1 MSLGS
6 VISKYRKELGIT
18 QESLAQQLEVTNQ
31 AESKWES
38 DQCCP
43 DVMLLPRL
51 ADIFGI
57 SIDELFG
64 REPKEKPVQ
73 TVAGLPWEDDGNLRG
88 VLYKGWKLVGH
99 GKGPKL
105 QLFFKQNVG
114 ENVYSDFSVVCGDV
128 AGSVNAGGDA
138 QCGAVMASVNAGG
151 DVKCENVGCDINSGG
166 DVTCAGVGGN
176 INTGGDVTCAG
187 VGGFISTGGDVNCQG
202 DVGGNIETGG
212 DVSCQGN
219 VDGFFEAGGD
229 VTCQDVLSGY
239 VEAGCDVTCRDV
251 AYGYVSAGGD
261 VRCGDVGGPIDAG
274 GDVTIKK

>member
-31 AESKWES
+31 AVSKWEG

-57 SIDELFG
+57 TIDELFG

-73 TVAGLPWEDDGNLRG
+73 TVEDLPWEDDGNIRG
-88 VLYKGWKLVGH
+88 VLYKGWELIGH

-105 QLFFKQNVG
+105 QLFFKQKVDAD
-114 ENVYSDFSVVCGDV
+114 VYSDFSVVCGDV
-128 AGSVNAGGDA
+128 VGSVHAGGDVQCACVTGEVDAGGDVQCEFITGSVEVSGDVHCGNVACDVNAGG
-138 QCGAVMASVNAGG
+138 
-151 DVKCENVGCDINSGG
+151 E
-166 DVTCAGVGGN
+166 VTCAAVGGC
-176 INTGGDVTCAG
+176 I
-187 VGGFISTGGDVNCQG
+187 
-202 DVGGNIETGG
+202 
-212 DVSCQGN
+212 
-219 VDGFFEAGGD
+219 EAGGD
-229 VTCQDVLSGY
+229 VTAAR
-239 VEAGCDVTCRDV
+239 VEGNID
-251 AYGYVSAGGD
+251 AGGD
-261 VRCGDVGGPIDAG
+261 VNCATVGGPIDAG